1 MNHIHIC
8 KYRYTQGNRP
18 ICGIYSLI
26 NGCETY
32 KNKNSKCGKKSNHD
46 IKDVVK
52 KLWKHAINGN
62 FNSLIGEFFSSEDLK
77 KFINSERTQSILKLE
92 SLSAEALTITDFKNI
107 LRDSHKNIENG
118 YFFIVPIYST
128 PDSKRCKRKRVSNNM
143 HWICLYNKNNKFY
156 IKNSAN
162 YKTIKKA
169 LKYSRVIFRSKSV
182 MTLNKLEILLETIN
196 RELAE
201 SDETFNM
208 TKFVKGNKKK
218 LKNFEIID
226 NRISEI
232 LKASEESVKKSFA
245 KSRFNPI
252 LVTVR

>member
-1 MNHIHIC
+1 MDDYIHIC
-8 KYRYTQGNRP
+8 KCRYTQGNRP

-32 KNKNSKCGKKSNHD
+32 KNKNFKCGKKSNRN
-46 IKDVVK
+46 IKDVVND
-52 KLWKHAINGN
+52 LWEHAINGN

-77 KFINSERTQSILKLE
+77 KFINSEKTQSILKLE

-107 LRDSHKNIENG
+107 LHDSIKNIENG

-128 PDSKRCKRKRVSNNM
+128 PDSKKLKKNEVANNM
-143 HWICLYNKNNKFY
+143 HWICLYKKKNKFY

-162 YKTIKKA
+162 YKPIKRA
-169 LKYSRVIFRSKSV
+169 LKYSGVICKFRWA
-182 MTLNKLEILLETIN
+182 MTLNKLEILLATIN
-196 RELAE
+196 EELAE
-201 SDETFNM
+201 SDKFFNM
-208 TKFVKGNKKK
+208 RGYVKGNKNIKQFGI
-218 LKNFEIID
+218 LTT
-226 NRISEI
+226 RISEI
-232 LKASEESVKKSFA
+232 LKANEESAKKSFA

>member
-32 KNKNSKCGKKSNHD
+32 KNKNSKCGKKSNHY

-62 FNSLIGEFFSSEDLK
+62 FNSLIGEFF
-77 KFINSERTQSILKLE
+77 
-92 SLSAEALTITDFKNI
+92 SAEALTITDFKNI

-201 SDETFNM
+201 SDKTFNM

-218 LKNFEIID
+218 LKVFEIID